1 MTMKWEEFFA
11 RRAEDLAFIHLTR
24 REDLI
29 VDRLVSTG
37 AGVDFLVTVTR
48 EGVATGRMFGVQVKA
63 RAGSIRSPAGLNR
76 RISGAPAPSIA
87 DVPFPLCV
95 FVFTMEDDRGYYG
108 WLREPV
114 LGNRRSPALRL
125 VEHVEWSELD
135 RGALAEIVH
144 TVEAWYEARKR
155 STRQHSSSP
164 EPRSQVV

>member
-29 VDRLVSTG
+29 VDRLASPG
-37 AGVDFLVTVTR
+37 ARVDFLVTVTR
-48 EGVATGRMFGVQVKA
+48 EGLATGRVFGVQVKA
-63 RAGSIRSPAGLNR
+63 RAGSVRSTAGLNR
-76 RISGAPAPSIA
+76 RISGVPSIA

-114 LGNRRSPALRL
+114 LSNRRSPALRL
-125 VEHVEWSELD
+125 VEQVAWSELD

-144 TVEAWYEARKR
+144 TVEAWYEAQKR

-164 EPRSQVV
+164 ERRSQVV